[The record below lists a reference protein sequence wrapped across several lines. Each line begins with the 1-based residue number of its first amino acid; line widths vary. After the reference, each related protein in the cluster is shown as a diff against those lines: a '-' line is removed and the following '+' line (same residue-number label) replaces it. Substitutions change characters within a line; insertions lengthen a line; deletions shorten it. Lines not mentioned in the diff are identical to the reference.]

1 MTIIYRFF
9 ANGDNYT
16 QPDFAKLMQDAVG
29 TGYVPGIG
37 NELAVSATNPTTM
50 TVRVGLGRGYI
61 NGYSFDVVDSP
72 EVVSIAAASGS
83 PRIDTVVARL
93 SVTANKNIT
102 LAVVQGTPVATPT
115 APALT
120 QNAET
125 YEMPLADI
133 YVGAGVTSILAAN
146 ISDRRYDIGHLYEPI
161 GKIMMYA
168 SANPPVRWL
177 VCDGSAVSRTKYAAL
192 FAVIG
197 TTYGA
202 GNGSTTFNLP
212 NFTGRMPLGGPSNL
226 GESGGEETVAL
237 TVSQMPIHS
246 HTGTTE
252 SAGDHAHTVPNIEGT
267 YVRDGTGVSAFP
279 AKANGSTNTGTAGA
293 HTHDLSINNAGG
305 GQAHNNMPPYL
316 GVNFLIYTGVV

>member
-1 MTIIYRFF
+1 M
-9 ANGDNYT
+9 
-16 QPDFAKLMQDAVG
+16 
-29 TGYVPGIG
+29 
-37 NELAVSATNPTTM
+37 
-50 TVRVGLGRGYI
+50 
-61 NGYSFDVVDSP
+61 
-72 EVVSIAAASGS
+72 
-83 PRIDTVVARL
+83 
-93 SVTANKNIT
+93 
-102 LAVVQGTPVATPT
+102 VQGTPAASPT

-168 SANPPVRWL
+168 SANPPARWL

-192 FAVIG
+192 FAAIG

-212 NFTGRMPLGGPSNL
+212 NFTGRMPLGGSSNL

-246 HTGTTE
+246 HEATISEDGEHTHSYTSAVDSALRGDTGDMWPYSSVAQSKTTN
-252 SAGDHAHTVPNIEGT
+252 SAGE
-267 YVRDGTGVSAFP
+267 
-279 AKANGSTNTGTAGA
+279 
-293 HTHDLSINNAGG
+293 HTHDLTINNIGG